1 MATQKNINEGPHPWT
16 WFTDRILP
24 PIFVA
29 VALSVM
35 AAAYQTHVTVSEL
48 SNKIAQHDRELT
60 AVRAEIESVKANTV
74 THAQQL
80 ETLKRIEQQ
89 LEITML
95 KAGIKQSPKL
105 TP

>member
-1 MATQKNINEGPHPWT
+1 MTPPKNNNGPHPWS
-16 WFTDRILP
+16 WFTDKILP

-35 AAAYQTHVTVSEL
+35 AAAYQTHVAVSEL
-48 SNKIAQHDRELT
+48 SNQIAQHSREIVSLQ
-60 AVRAEIESVKANTV
+60 NDV
-74 THAQQL
+74 THLRANAITRGEQL

-89 LEITML
+89 LEITL
-95 KAGIKQSPKL
+95 LRAGIKSTPTL

>member
-1 MATQKNINEGPHPWT
+1 MTPPKNNNGPHPWT
-16 WFTDRILP
+16 WFTDKILP

-35 AAAYQTHVTVSEL
+35 AAAYQTHIAVSEL
-48 SNKIAQHDRELT
+48 SNKIAQHSRDLVSLQNDVTNLRAN
-60 AVRAEIESVKANTV
+60 AVTRSE
-74 THAQQL
+74 QL

-95 KAGIKQSPKL
+95 RAGIKAAPRL
-105 TP
+105 TQ